1 MSRRV
6 VEHASMIY
14 RTKLKKKEEVAEGT
28 TAFYFEKPAG
38 FMYKPGQHIDIKLL
52 NPRETDAEGNSRIFS
67 LVSAPYEEDITVTTR
82 MRPTAFKRV
91 FGAMPLGTEVEFEG
105 PFGSMV
111 LHNDSMKPA
120 VFLAGGIGITPFM
133 SMVRE
138 AIYEKLPHKIYLFY
152 SNRRPEDTAFL
163 KKLQETQK
171 RNPNFVLIATMTDAE
186 KSAKPWNG
194 ERGYIDG
201 AMLKKFVSDLTK
213 PIYYLAGPPL
223 MVQAMREMIVK
234 AGADEDNIKS
244 EEFAGY

>member
-1 MSRRV
+1 MT
-6 VEHASMIY
+6 Y
-14 RTKLKKKEEVAEGT
+14 RIRLKKKEEVAEGT
-28 TAFYFEKPAG
+28 MAFHFEKPAD
-38 FMYKPGQHIDIKLL
+38 FKYKPGQHVDIKLIS
-52 NPRETDAEGNSRIFS
+52 PSETDSEGNSRIFS
-67 LVSAPYEEDITVTTR
+67 LVSAPYEEDIVVATR

-91 FGAMPLGTEVEFEG
+91 FGAAPLGTEVEFEG

-111 LHNDSMKPA
+111 LHNDSEKPA

-133 SMVRE
+133 SMVRH
-138 AIYEKLPHKIYLFY
+138 ATNEKLPHKIYLFY

-163 KKLQETQK
+163 SELQGTQK
-171 RNPNFVLIATMTDAE
+171 KNPNFILIATMTDME
-186 KSAKPWNG
+186 KSAKPWDG

-201 AMLKKFVSDLTK
+201 AMLKKFISDLTK

-234 AGADEDNIKS
+234 AGVDEDNIRS